1 MCKAA
6 VALTGLPITATALS
20 RQRGFSLLELLVAL
34 MVVAL
39 VTTMVN
45 LSVSSGGQDIR
56 LESMVRELADVASY
70 ALDEAQMSGVDY
82 GLQLQ
87 EENERG
93 ETVYSY
99 NWLERQSDGW
109 AEPVSG
115 VEMFARQQLPPGIEM
130 ELELE
135 DAPVVELSLDDDFEE
150 DEDRVQPQV
159 VFYSSGETT
168 VGAINLR
175 AQESGDLLWR
185 IEWDL
190 FGRFELL
197 RRGQVE
203 EQED

>member
-1 MCKAA
+1 MSKAPE
-6 VALTGLPITATALS
+6 ALTGQPISASAFS

-45 LSVSSGGQDIR
+45 LSVSSGGQDIK
-56 LESMVRELADVASY
+56 LQSMVLELADVASY

-82 GLQLQ
+82 GLLLR
-87 EENERG
+87 EEPQGG
-93 ETVYSY
+93 ETVYSFR
-99 NWLERQSDGW
+99 WLERQIDGW
-109 AEPVSG
+109 AEPASG
-115 VEMFARQQLPPGIEM
+115 AEIFAPQQLPLGVAL

-135 DAPVVELSLDDDFEE
+135 DTPMVELTLDDDLE
-150 DEDRVQPQV
+150 DEDRIQPQV

-168 VGAINLR
+168 VGSINVR
-175 AQESGDLLWR
+175 DEASGDLLWR

-190 FGRFELL
+190 LGRFELL

-203 EQED
+203 EED